1 MSALRLL
8 DPPAARALIVG
19 AMVGVGVF
27 LAPGRMAR
35 ALPSGPAV
43 LALFALAALGAL
55 GGALAYAR
63 WAARLRQSGGD
74 ALFHAAAFGPRAG
87 LLVGLL
93 LSLGAFCG
101 SAAALAAALG
111 TWQLPAAL
119 GRAPG
124 FSDLAWPAAAPPLP
138 ALIGLGVVLG
148 LSAVQAAGVGPFLRL
163 LRPLSAL
170 PVVILGLLSLLT
182 LGGLGLGL
190 LPAPAP
196 PPPPPAQAGA
206 LLSAWLGAHFAY
218 AGWTAAAYVAGQLDD
233 PGPGLRRASVQGVL
247 IVAGLYLLIVGA
259 LIAGLGLGG
268 LADAGEAGSAL
279 AAQLGGP
286 LAARLMAALIGV
298 GVLGTIHVTLYGG
311 AHLLSAWATRAG
323 AAALGA
329 PPGHPPRA
337 ALGLQAL
344 VIGGLL
350 LSGGADALLDIVALV
365 MVLIGVTT
373 VGGLLWVEGRDP
385 ALGPRPA
392 ARLRAGLGW
401 TLPLVLLHL
410 LLGLLSLGAELARAA
425 GDPAH
430 RGPALTLLLF
440 FGLWAAAARRGAP
453 AGP

>member
-1 MSALRLL
+1 MSAPRLL

-43 LALFALAALGAL
+43 LGLFALAALGAL

-74 ALFHAAAFGPRAG
+74 AVFQAAAFGPRAG

-93 LSLGAFCG
+93 LSVGAFCG

-111 TWQLPAAL
+111 TYQLPAAL

-124 FSDLAWPAAAPPLP
+124 FADLPWPAAAPAPS
-138 ALIGLGVVLG
+138 AVVGLGVVLG

-170 PVVILGLLSLLT
+170 PVVILGLLSVGT
-182 LGGLGLGL
+182 LGALALGL
-190 LPAPAP
+190 LPAPAA
-196 PPPPPAQAGA
+196 PPPPAAAPGA

-218 AGWTAAAYVAGQLDD
+218 AGWTAAAYVAGALAD
-233 PGPGLRRASVQGVL
+233 PGAGLRRASVQGVL
-247 IVAGLYLLIVGA
+247 IVAALYLLIVGA
-259 LIAGLGLGG
+259 LIAGLGVGG
-268 LADAGEAGSAL
+268 LAAAGEAGSAL

-286 LAARLMAALIGV
+286 LAARLMAALIGI

-311 AHLLSAWATRAG
+311 AHLLAAWAGQAG
-323 AAALGA
+323 AAALRPAAGQ
-329 PPGHPPRA
+329 PPRA
-337 ALGLQAL
+337 ALALQAA
-344 VIGGLL
+344 VIALL
-350 LSGGADALLDIVALV
+350 LWSGGADALLDAVALV

-373 VGGLLWVEGRDP
+373 VGGLLWVEARDP
-385 ALGPRPA
+385 ALGPAPA

-425 GDPAH
+425 ADPAH
-430 RGPALTLLLF
+430 RAPALALLGFL
-440 FGLWAAAARRGAP
+440 GLWGLAARRGAA